1 MQSRTIT
8 LAVLAVVLIGAV
20 LAWSAGSFL
29 TSVSLRPV
37 VLPSD
42 VQAQAVEMLTAGKGR
57 VSGSF
62 MRGQGR
68 GGLLLLH
75 GIRGSR
81 LDMLVRA
88 RFLHRLGYSVLLI
101 DLPGHGASPAST
113 MTFGLREADGVRAA
127 LTYLR
132 QQVPHQRI
140 GVIGV
145 SLGAASLVLC
155 EACPKVDAV
164 VLESMYP
171 TIQEAVEDRLRMRV
185 GWLAVPAS
193 KLLLW
198 QLPLRLDITPEQ
210 LRPIARMR
218 ELRAPVLIVSGS
230 EDMHTTSAETKRIF
244 EAAAEPKQLWLV
256 TGATHQNLHDFASSD
271 YERKI
276 AAFFSDNL
284 LGDAAMQ
291 TAALPAP

>member
-1 MQSRTIT
+1 MQSRTIV
-8 LAVLAVVLIGAV
+8 LAAIAVVLIGTV
-20 LAWSAGSFL
+20 LTWSAGSFL
-29 TSVSLRPV
+29 TSVSQRPV

-42 VQAQAVEMLTAGKGR
+42 VQAQAVEMQTRGQGR

-68 GGLLLLH
+68 GGILLLH

-88 RFLHRLGYSVLLI
+88 RFLHGLGYSVLLI
-101 DLPGHGASPAST
+101 DLPGHGASPAPT
-113 MTFGLREADGVRAA
+113 VTFGLREADGVRAA

-132 QQVPHQRI
+132 QQLPNQRI

-210 LRPIARMR
+210 LRPIARMG
-218 ELRAPVLIVSGS
+218 ELRAPVLSACPDRLRQRGYAYDQRGNQAHLRGGRRAEAIVAGHGCDAP
-230 EDMHTTSAETKRIF
+230 ESA
-244 EAAAEPKQLWLV
+244 
-256 TGATHQNLHDFASSD
+256 
-271 YERKI
+271 
-276 AAFFSDNL
+276 
-284 LGDAAMQ
+284 
-291 TAALPAP
+291 

>member
-1 MQSRTIT
+1 MRTRTILFVF
-8 LAVLAVVLIGAV
+8 LAVALIGTV
-20 LAWSAGSFL
+20 LTWSAGSFL

-37 VLPSD
+37 VLPGD
-42 VQAQAVEMLTAGKGR
+42 VQAQAVEMQTRGQGR

-68 GGLLLLH
+68 GGILLLH

-81 LDMLVRA
+81 LDMLMRA
-88 RFLHRLGYSVLLI
+88 RFLNKLGYSVLLI

-132 QQVPHQRI
+132 QRLPQQRI

-198 QLPLRLDITPEQ
+198 QLPLRLDISPDQ
-210 LRPIARMR
+210 LRPIVRMG

-230 EDMHTTSAETKRIF
+230 EDMHTTSAETRRIF

-256 TGATHQNLHDFASSD
+256 TGATHQNLHDFASSE

-276 AAFFSDNL
+276 ATFFSHNL
-284 LGDAAMQ
+284 LGEDLMQ